1 MKSILVI
8 GMGSVGTM
16 LARRL
21 TALKNEVMIVDRNEE
36 IIEEL
41 APEFADAQIGDCTN
55 PLVLKSLG
63 INNFDVCFVTIGKN
77 FQSSLEITSLLKEM
91 GAKTVVSKASSD
103 IQVKFLLRNGADD
116 VFYPEKEIA
125 EKLAIRYNQE
135 NIFNFIELSQDFSI
149 FEIPIMPEWT
159 GKTIVDIDVRKKYNL
174 NILAIK
180 EDDRL
185 IPVPGG
191 QYVFKDTDHII
202 VLGKPEDVFKVAKKT
217 VIK

>member
-1 MKSILVI
+1 MKSILII
-8 GMGSVGTM
+8 GMGSVGTH

-21 TALKNEVMIVDRNEE
+21 TALRNEVMIVDRDED

-41 APEFADAQIGDCTN
+41 ASEFADAQIGDCTN
-55 PLVLKSLG
+55 PLVLRSLG
-63 INNFDVCFVTIGKN
+63 INNFDVCFVTIGEN

-103 IQVKFLLRNGADD
+103 IQSKFLLRNGADD

-135 NIFNFIELSQDFSI
+135 NIFNFIELSHDFSI
-149 FEIPIMPEWT
+149 FEIPIKPDWV
-159 GKTIVDIDVRKKYNL
+159 GKTIVEIDVRKKYHV

-180 EDDRL
+180 ENEVFT
-185 IPVPGG
+185 PVPGG
-191 QYVFKDTDHII
+191 QYVFKASDHII
-202 VLGKPEDVFKVAKKT
+202 VLGKPEHVFKLSSKM
-217 VIK
+217 

>member
-8 GMGSVGTM
+8 GMGSVGRH
-16 LARRL
+16 LAKKL
-21 TALKNEVMIVDRNEE
+21 AGLKNEVMIVDKNEE

-63 INNFDVCFVTIGKN
+63 INNFDICFVTIGEN

-103 IQVKFLLRNGADD
+103 IQSKFLLRNGADD

-135 NIFNFIELSQDFSI
+135 NIFNFIELSPDFSI
-149 FEIPIMPEWT
+149 FEIPIKPDWA
-159 GKTIVDIDVRKKYNL
+159 GKTIVEVDVRKKYHI

-180 EDDRL
+180 ENEL
-185 IPVPGG
+185 FTPVPGG
-191 QYVFKDTDHII
+191 QYIFKPTDHII
-202 VLGKPEDVFKVAKKT
+202 VLGKPEQVFKLSAKM
-217 VIK
+217 